1 LLFLIFSKTSAKIRS
16 NDFFK
21 TIKFGDEGIFLA
33 TVIAESLNNL
43 IFFCLMPIAA
53 KQSPY
58 IIVIAG
64 SSENFLF

>member
-1 LLFLIFSKTSAKIRS
+1 
-16 NDFFK
+16 
-21 TIKFGDEGIFLA
+21 
-33 TVIAESLNNL
+33 LNNL